1 MQLNLILLSL
11 PSLLMKFVIRAAVA
25 RAVTLLTRL
34 FHELPY
40 SPALHNMHL
49 RSELMQ
55 KFSQSPVC
63 SDVSLNEL
71 PRKCASR

>member
-1 MQLNLILLSL
+1 MRVKRALEPQSAFFPLSI
-11 PSLLMKFVIRAAVA
+11 KEVA
-25 RAVTLLTRL
+25 RAVTFLSRL